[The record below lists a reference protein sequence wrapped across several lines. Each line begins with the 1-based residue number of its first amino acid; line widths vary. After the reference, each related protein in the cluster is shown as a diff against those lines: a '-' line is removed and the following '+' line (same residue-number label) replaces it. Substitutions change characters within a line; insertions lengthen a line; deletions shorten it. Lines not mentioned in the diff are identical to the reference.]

1 MRKATSKKNKLAYEN
16 SDKRPKDI
24 IEIIKIKEE
33 KEEYNSSPSEEEN
46 GPIIYE
52 SSDILPPE
60 KIRSEVNFLIY
71 PIFRLER
78 RREDGII
85 EVKMIVERDNQKLEL
100 FWGVY
105 PHPYFGIPGPFDK
118 KVFDA
123 IQEIIEELP
132 RPIENPIPIG
142 SFYSLCKRM
151 GIEACGKSYAMI
163 EDSLKRLT
171 GIMIDSKETFYD
183 KSKKRWIEEMF
194 HLFDKVVFAGEE
206 LPDGTK
212 ADTNYVYL
220 SSNYLNNINNGYV
233 KPIDYKFYRELNSNI
248 ARRLY
253 EILGVKFYPI
263 FQRNVDIK
271 FIRYL
276 YDTLC
281 ELVPMKKQKYLS
293 LIRQQLED
301 AVTELKDKGFIEK
314 CEIKEEKDKFYIYFY
329 PGPRAKEEFT
339 RFRFEIEP
347 YKDPLQIEDTTSEKS
362 INQGSE
368 ALIRYFYKK
377 NSGLEIS
384 EFRPKEIEQ
393 AERLIN
399 KYQDEIA
406 RFIVDYAIEEAKK
419 TNFNMKSFGAVLQY
433 EKEAVEKYE
442 AMKKIRQKEEED
454 RKRQLEK
461 EKQEEEERKKAEEL
475 ARKIDEV
482 LQNLSEEEFQEIRKE
497 AEKRAKER
505 GSVFLNSGKSIPE
518 IIISLCIKEIIRE
531 RYLTK
536 K

>member
-1 MRKATSKKNKLAYEN
+1 MRKKVSKKNELVYEN
-16 SDKRPKDI
+16 FDKEPKDI
-24 IEIIKIKEE
+24 IEIKEE
-33 KEEYNSSPSEEEN
+33 KEKYISSPSEAEK
-46 GPIIYE
+46 GLVTYE
-52 SSDILPPE
+52 GSDVFQPE

-71 PIFRLER
+71 PIFKLEK

-85 EVKMIVERDNQKLEL
+85 EVKMTVERDNQKLEL

-132 RPIENPIPIG
+132 RPVENPIPIG
-142 SFYSLCKRM
+142 SFYNLCKRM
-151 GIEACGKSYAMI
+151 GIDKTAGKNYSMI
-163 EDSLKRLT
+163 ENSIKRLT
-171 GIMIDSKETFYD
+171 GIIIDSKETFYD
-183 KSKKRWIEEMF
+183 KGKKRWIEEMF

-206 LPDGTK
+206 LQDGTI
-212 ADTNYVYL
+212 ADTNYIYL
-220 SSNYLNNINNGYV
+220 SSNYLNNINSGYV

-263 FQRNVDIK
+263 FQKNIDIK

-281 ELVPMKKQKYLS
+281 ELIPMKKQRYKS

-314 CEIKEEKDKFYIYFY
+314 CEIKEEKDRFYIYFY
-329 PGPRAKEEFT
+329 PGQKAKEEFT
-339 RFRFEIEP
+339 KFRFEIEP
-347 YKDPLQIEDTTSEKS
+347 YEDPLQIEDTTLEKNVGQS
-362 INQGSE
+362 PE
-368 ALIRYFYKK
+368 ALIRYFHRR

-384 EFRPKEIEQ
+384 EFKPKEIEQ
-393 AERLIN
+393 AERLIS
-399 KYQDEIA
+399 KYGDEIA
-406 RFIVDYAIEEAKK
+406 YFVIDYAIEEAKK

-433 EKEAVEKYE
+433 EREALERYE
-442 AMKKIRQKEEED
+442 VIKKIRQKEEED

-461 EKQEEEERKKAEEL
+461 EKQEEEERQKAEEL
-475 ARKIDEV
+475 ARRIDEV
-482 LQNLSEEEFQEIRKE
+482 LQNLSEEEFEEIRKE

-505 GSVFLNSGKSIPE
+505 GSIFLNSGKSIPE

-531 RYLTK
+531 RYLRK